1 MFYCYSLPMTWKV
14 FRASDMPQNLPV
26 FSGHIKVIDFCVWGF
41 SNVCRCIYP
50 ICHYAF
56 SVSYY
61 FPNLSSCERRTWS
74 PAMGKVATRSQPAEK
89 LCDSLPSPCVHVTY
103 LVAQSGKAV
112 KLSAWTYDCFFQML
126 KYRLL
131 QRLIGEKKK
140 RDPAFQSLSKNM
152 TKFFTVLR
160 FFSFLYCLRI

>member
-74 PAMGKVATRSQPAEK
+74 AAMGKVATRSQPAEK
-89 LCDSLPSPCVHVTY
+89 LCDNLPSPCVHVTY

-140 RDPAFQSLSKNM
+140 ETPLSN
-152 TKFFTVLR
+152 L
-160 FFSFLYCLRI
+160 FLKIWLNFLLF